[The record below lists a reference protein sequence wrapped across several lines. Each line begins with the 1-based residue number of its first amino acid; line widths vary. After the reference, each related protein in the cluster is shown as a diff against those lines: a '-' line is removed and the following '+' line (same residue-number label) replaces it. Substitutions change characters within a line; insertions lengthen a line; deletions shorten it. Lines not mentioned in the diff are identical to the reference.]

1 MSLNLSNA
9 KRRNVAPSPRGMA
22 VSLPS
27 PIKYQSKRQSKNQ
40 APGNAVRAFS
50 KTLMGCL
57 ALALLCVTG
66 AVSAQEPV
74 VVSSKIDTEGGVLG
88 QMILQRLESGGIP
101 VENRLQLGS
110 TSIVRSA
117 IKAGEIDLYPEYT
130 GNAAFFYDK
139 ADSQVWK
146 NAAKAYE
153 KAAELDR
160 EAEGIVWLTPANAN
174 NTWAMSVRGD
184 VAEKN
189 NLKTLEDLADYIN
202 AGKPF
207 KFAASAEFV
216 ESASALPAFQEAY
229 GFKLTSDQ
237 LLILSGGN
245 TAATLRAAAINSNN
259 VNGAMAYGTDGG
271 LNALGLKV
279 MQDTKGVQPVY
290 QPTPIIRAS
299 VLKTYPKIRPLLKP
313 VFESL
318 DLETLQELNAKV
330 AVEGA
335 PADAVARDYLESLS
349 LD

>member
-1 MSLNLSNA
+1 MSLS
-9 KRRNVAPSPRGMA
+9 SPQKYESKCHSKHQ
-22 VSLPS
+22 VSD
-27 PIKYQSKRQSKNQ
+27 
-40 APGNAVRAFS
+40 RAFREHS
-50 KTLMGCL
+50 RLLMRCL
-57 ALALLCVTG
+57 AIVLFCATG
-66 AVSAQEPV
+66 AVSAQDPV

-88 QMILQRLESGGIP
+88 QMILQRLDGGGIP

-139 ADSQVWK
+139 ADSPVWTD
-146 NAAKAYE
+146 AAKAYDM
-153 KAAELDR
+153 AAELDR

-184 VAEKN
+184 LAEKN

-216 ESASALPAFQEAY
+216 ESASALPAFQKAY

-245 TAATLRAAAINSNN
+245 TAATLRAAAINSND

-279 MQDTKGVQPVY
+279 MEDTKSVQPVY
-290 QPTPIIRAS
+290 QPTPIVRGS
-299 VLKTYPKIRPLLKP
+299 VLKAYPEIRPLLKP